1 MVSLTSYEAT
11 CDVIA
16 ITVLVYV
23 TAFVGVHLTHSP
35 PVVSEFKD
43 YLQEEL
49 AEELLPPEPVLEH
62 MNSQY

>member
-43 YLQEEL
+43 
-49 AEELLPPEPVLEH
+49 
-62 MNSQY
+62 